1 MWFVL
6 IIFKLIRNQWFYT
19 IFKLEIN
26 NIMSENNE
34 NNFNELF
41 SFPKKHSSHKLWL
54 QVHKLARYL
63 SFPSGKPNVPC
74 LAIFHRGHRNIS
86 AIGVYSLKKLIPQ
99 HATSQARVANSFGL
113 VLFMLPLSSLPFS
126 PFVSYSTCFQP
137 LETGRL
143 LSSTD

>member
-1 MWFVL
+1 MSYSRSLRSTVH
-6 IIFKLIRNQWFYT
+6 
-19 IFKLEIN
+19 IN
-26 NIMSENNE
+26 CGYKFINWPDIYH
-34 NNFNELF
+34 
-41 SFPKKHSSHKLWL
+41 FPL
-54 QVHKLARYL
+54 VNPTCLAL
-63 SFPSGKPNVPC
+63 PC

-86 AIGVYSLKKLIPQ
+86 AIGVYSLKKLISQ

-126 PFVSYSTCFQP
+126 PFVSHSTCFRP